1 MARSPNTLAAFTGWW
16 DAETEELKGTLAEA
30 VDLYCKDAEGKQA
43 AIARHGPIEAWDT
56 SQVTSMRRLF
66 ACKTRFNEEIGP
78 WSMASV
84 TSMREMF
91 CGATAFNQPLPFKD
105 MANVTDMR

>member
-1 MARSPNTLAAFTGWW
+1 
-16 DAETEELKGTLAEA
+16 
-30 VDLYCKDAEGKQA
+30 
-43 AIARHGPIEAWDT
+43 
-56 SQVTSMRRLF
+56 MRRLF

-105 MANVTDMR
+105 MANVTDMRQMFYCATAFNQPLDFDTANVTNMVRPFSPFFHPRAALMTVERRHRRQTLHRRDLLERRSF